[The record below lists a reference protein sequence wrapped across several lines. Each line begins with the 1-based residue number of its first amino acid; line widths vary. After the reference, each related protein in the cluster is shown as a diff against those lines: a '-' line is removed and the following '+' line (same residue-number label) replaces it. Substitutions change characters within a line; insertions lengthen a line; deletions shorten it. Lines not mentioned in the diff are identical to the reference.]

1 MSRRVSSKELRPLSH
16 SEHKRIKTL
25 EELCSLGDDQSKT
38 STLIQALDIHP
49 RDTNKLH
56 VPRPPKGLQKPAL
69 AACVRKTQPADEVR
83 SAMGGAVVAHP
94 VTQDPDSQSVDYT
107 GFEGLW
113 FDAQGMILPHSILG
127 SLEDFRSYLEDEG
140 ETELV
145 KQIPKAQGDPL
156 CEARGRHHSEGVEN
170 GGGLP
175 SGCRNIQ
182 SNALQRW
189 RTHMRLRRRQQQ
201 LLSDSLNTPVECLLM
216 NQANRFRETQ
226 EQRELLNQVMPLI
239 HSGYGYRVG
248 SEFWS
253 LPQHYGDEVS
263 GITATLTQ
271 TEQGRREPV
280 TRIAQPSS
288 IRQESGITCAD
299 TLRPAS
305 RTWDQSAYLQHQRQ
319 ELREVLLDTEIKKP
333 DIDGLEVIGSGKPS
347 TSVMMRR
354 SPLLEEKE
362 EEEERMEI
370 KKDNLDPL
378 AQYDDVRLDALS
390 IPALRFCGHLASWT
404 GTSATKQGEIGIS
417 GTITFEA
424 LTGERASSHLELH
437 NEGSTAIFYSWQ
449 QLLIPQSF
457 PHLRSQ
463 TKSPVFYFNSSSGVI
478 LPGDAQRMEF
488 IFKSKEPGIKTE
500 LWQLNTHPMLMQG
513 ASMQVTLRGVA
524 LYQDKTADQRLFIE
538 KKLEKI
544 VVVELCRSIAYEVLQ
559 GVQTPE
565 RPSSPAELYITE
577 EHEFLSKNPKL
588 QYHDQT
594 VEDLKKL
601 WQEVNPGHPWDLSVD
616 TLRQAVLSLP
626 EPESAQERSLAQ
638 LNSLHLQLSEP
649 SELKYHLTAAA
660 IGQQLWRKMLDTMVV
675 EAMWLRNLLG
685 LPERDTWFDKK
696 EESLI
701 CDADAADN
709 RDDRSEKRGQAG
721 AKEERSGVRSTL
733 KDVNKGESKSATTEK
748 SVELESRK
756 KGKRRDEAGKRTRE
770 KRGKESASL
779 TDTHP
784 ESVSQ
789 QPPDDQNV
797 EADTMDIYTRLLH
810 KKVYALMEDLVD
822 SLCDLMDDLNE
833 GDEQETHTLFPH
845 ESQAQKPTEYMPH

>member
-1 MSRRVSSKELRPLSH
+1 MSRRVSSKELPPLSH
-16 SEHKRIKTL
+16 SEHKRLKTL
-25 EELCSLGDDQSKT
+25 EELCSLSDDQSKP
-38 STLIQALDIHP
+38 STLIQGLDIHP
-49 RDTNKLH
+49 RDTNKLY

-69 AACVRKTQPADEVR
+69 IACVRKTQPADEVQ
-83 SAMGGAVVAHP
+83 SAMQGAAVAHP
-94 VTQDPDSQSVDYT
+94 VNQDPDSQSVDYT
-107 GFEGLW
+107 GFEGLR

-127 SLEDFRSYLEDEG
+127 SLEDFRGYLEDKG

-145 KQIPKAQGDPL
+145 KQIPKAQEDPL
-156 CEARGRHHSEGVEN
+156 CEARGRHHSEAVEN

-182 SNALQRW
+182 SNALQHW
-189 RTHMRLRRRQQQ
+189 QTHMRQRRRQQQ
-201 LLSDSLNTPVECLLM
+201 FLSDSLNTPVECLLM

-248 SEFWS
+248 SEFWR

-271 TEQGRREPV
+271 TEQGRWEPV

-288 IRQESGITCAD
+288 IRQESGIICAD

-305 RTWDQSAYLQHQRQ
+305 RNWDQSAYLQHQCQ
-319 ELREVLLDTEIKKP
+319 ELREVLLDMEIKKP
-333 DIDGLEVIGSGKPS
+333 DMDGLEVIGSGKPS
-347 TSVMMRR
+347 TFVTICR

-362 EEEERMEI
+362 EEEDHMEI
-370 KKDNLDPL
+370 KKENLDPL
-378 AQYDDVRLDALS
+378 AQYDDVRSDALS
-390 IPALRFCGHLASWT
+390 IPALRFCGQLASWT
-404 GTSATKQGEIGIS
+404 GNSATKQGEIGIS
-417 GTITFEA
+417 ATITFEA

-437 NEGSTAIFYSWQ
+437 NEGSTALFYSWQ
-449 QLLIPQSF
+449 PLLTPQSF

-478 LPGDAQRMEF
+478 LPGDTQRMEF
-488 IFKSKEPGIKTE
+488 VFKSKEPGIKTE

-544 VVVELCRSIAYEVLQ
+544 VMVKLCRSIAYEVLQ
-559 GVQTPE
+559 GVHTPE

-577 EHEFLSKNPKL
+577 EQEFLSKNPKL
-588 QYHDQT
+588 QYHDQP

-601 WQEVNPGHPWDLSVD
+601 WKEVILGHPWDLSVD

-638 LNSLHLQLSEP
+638 LNSLLLQLSEP

-660 IGQQLWRKMLDTMVV
+660 IGQQLWRKLLDMMVI

-701 CDADAADN
+701 CDADTADN
-709 RDDRSEKRGQAG
+709 RDDKSEKRGQAG

-748 SVELESRK
+748 SVEDSRK

-789 QPPDDQNV
+789 QPPDDQNA
-797 EADTMDIYTRLLH
+797 EPDTMDIYTKLLH

-833 GDEQETHTLFPH
+833 GDEQDTHILFPH
-845 ESQAQKPTEYMPH
+845 ESQAQKPTEYMPY